1 MSVLC
6 FSEEEEEED
15 GDAIPRGTKRKHEDE
30 EEGDD

>member
-6 FSEEEEEED
+6 FSEEEEED